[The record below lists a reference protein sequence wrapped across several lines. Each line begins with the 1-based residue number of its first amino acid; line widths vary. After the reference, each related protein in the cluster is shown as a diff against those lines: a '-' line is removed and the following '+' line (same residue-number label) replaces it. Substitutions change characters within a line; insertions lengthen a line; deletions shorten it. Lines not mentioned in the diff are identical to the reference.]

1 MCEGGVLLWDKEV
14 PRVVGSGNWG
24 GAICR
29 AGLTRGLGKSAY
41 EAKTHRSKHTEICP
55 GKRPRMTHW
64 MEPGAARP
72 EHETL

>member
-41 EAKTHRSKHTEICP
+41 EAKASEANTQRYVQEKDQ
-55 GKRPRMTHW
+55 G
-64 MEPGAARP
+64 
-72 EHETL
+72 